1 MTNRGAAVLG
11 IRLLA
16 LYLVIQALL
25 RLPGYMAADAEYHT
39 GGMLFAAVILP
50 MLVALVLWAGVRR
63 MADLLMPARR
73 AESIQQPR
81 PAAPEQIQATVF
93 AAVGLFLT
101 VDSLPDLVTSLW
113 RVLEAASLTLTDALS
128 IQLMAESVRTLLGV
142 AIFLGAQ
149 GLVGLLNRLRHA
161 GRA

>member
-1 MTNRGAAVLG
+1 
-11 IRLLA
+11 
-16 LYLVIQALL
+16 
-25 RLPGYMAADAEYHT
+25 
-39 GGMLFAAVILP
+39 
-50 MLVALVLWAGVRR
+50 
-63 MADLLMPARR
+63 
-73 AESIQQPR
+73 
-81 PAAPEQIQATVF
+81 
-93 AAVGLFLT
+93 